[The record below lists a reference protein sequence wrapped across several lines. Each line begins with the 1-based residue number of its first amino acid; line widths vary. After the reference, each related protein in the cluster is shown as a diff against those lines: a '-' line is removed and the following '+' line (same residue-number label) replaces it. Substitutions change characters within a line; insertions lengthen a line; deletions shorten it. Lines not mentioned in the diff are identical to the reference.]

1 MNLPKQPKEGEPV
14 KHFASEVIN
23 WMRANTLNHV
33 KGGRLKR
40 STNGTTVEV
49 IEPKFPSIQEI
60 YDLLP
65 HPWKCTASGGNT
77 IYVGEGRV
85 HSYLDGD
92 DPGYNASA
100 SMAGF
105 GDWAGGNVTV
115 TAATGVI
122 YGELPA
128 INSVSPL
135 VDIIAD
141 SAGESGDVNI
151 ILLRT
156 MPDPETYITVG
167 FAETMPKNASANVFY
182 WEIAQVALTD
192 GIASITKQ
200 VLRHDPMLWNFTQY
214 L

>member
-1 MNLPKQPKEGEPV
+1 MSRIRNNSHIFINELTLLKLLFNSHFVTDLQFSKLLIESNLVFVNGLNTNNS
-14 KHFASEVIN
+14 FGGIN
-23 WMRANTLNHV
+23 KNYT
-33 KGGRLKR
+33 
-40 STNGTTVEV
+40 S
-49 IEPKFPSIQEI
+49 
-60 YDLLP
+60 
-65 HPWKCTASGGNT
+65 HPWKCTANGDAT

-92 DPGYNASA
+92 DPGHNASA

-192 GIASITKQ
+192 GIASVTKQ